1 MLYNVAYCSNYSPV
15 NYHQQQVGSHHHFI
29 TTVLSYLIEL
39 GYFSFQISEFP
50 SFRVSKFP
58 SFFFKRN
65 RRPENAPAHRN
76 FNQDEKWVGFC
87 HQAAGPGCVTRYL
100 FPHSRHWLSG
110 IRWSSGGWHRHWVQ
124 QPARSGTARGSAE
137 CKC

>member
-58 SFFFKRN
+58 SFFSSEIVAPKTHRLTGISIRMRN
-65 RRPENAPAHRN
+65 
-76 FNQDEKWVGFC
+76 G
-87 HQAAGPGCVTRYL
+87 
-100 FPHSRHWLSG
+100 S
-110 IRWSSGGWHRHWVQ
+110 
-124 QPARSGTARGSAE
+124 GSAIRQRGRVA
-137 CKC
+137 